1 MSNPQHSSSSSSI
14 TSAVVPL
21 NDAFKRSI
29 NRRVK
34 PNTFT
39 IDAIINGLFRLLFH
53 SSALSTIATILSVVK
68 IVGGVNNL
76 KFLRDRRDLS
86 TREKVTS
93 FASDFAAG
101 WSDGANRL
109 AKWYVVIR
117 LLKTINATG
126 NRLVIDRQRPRH
138 IRWSEHVVV
147 ITGGARGICGH
158 VCKLLRQKG
167 AKVVV
172 LDLPEKPEHGLETLY
187 IQTDVTDI
195 KSLLNA
201 KKVIE
206 EKLGYTTMLLLGAG
220 IARHS
225 FLLDAEEQFPH
236 ELAKQV
242 SEVNFHGV
250 MATLKAFGEHM
261 LPDGGVKDCPYKQA
275 KNGWG
280 GHILIIGSGAAY
292 IELPANPGYNA
303 SKAATVSLH
312 STLSAELHAYYK
324 VDNVRSSIICSLKIE
339 SKMTEGRMLDTHDQF
354 VLPTLTIPEA
364 AEKIVEIFEGDKSRI
379 VYIPRAMYL
388 LSYHKVLPA
397 WLIRLFLISVG
408 ATDTFMTYAKE
419 FRNRDENLHP
429 K

>member
-1 MSNPQHSSSSSSI
+1 MSNSASSAST
-14 TSAVVPL
+14 TSVAKPL
-21 NDAFKRSI
+21 NDALKRSI
-29 NRRVK
+29 NHRVK

-39 IDAIINGLFRLLFH
+39 IDAIINSLLRPLFH
-53 SSALSTIATILSVVK
+53 SSALSSIATILSVVR

-76 KFLRDRRDLS
+76 KFLKDRRDLS
-86 TREKVTS
+86 AREKVAS

-109 AKWYVVIR
+109 AKWYLVIR
-117 LLKTINATG
+117 VLKTINAIG
-126 NRLVIDRQRPRH
+126 NRLVIDRQRPRP

-172 LDLPEKPEHGLETLY
+172 LDLPEKSEHGLETLY

-201 KKVIE
+201 KKVVE
-206 EKLGYTTMLLLGAG
+206 EQLGYTTMLLLGAG

-225 FLLDAEEQFPH
+225 FLLDTEEQFPY

-261 LPDGGVKDCPYKQA
+261 LPDGGVKDRPYKQA

-312 STLSAELHAYYK
+312 ASLSAELHAYHK
-324 VDNVRSSIICSLKIE
+324 VNNVRSSIICPLKIE

-354 VLPTLTIPEA
+354 LLPTLTIPEA
-364 AEKIVEIFEGDKSRI
+364 ATKIVEIFEGDRSRI
-379 VYIPRAMYL
+379 VYIPRAMYVM
-388 LSYHKVLPA
+388 SYNKVLPA
-397 WLIRLFLISVG
+397 WVLRLLHVTLGS
-408 ATDTFMTYAKE
+408 TETFMTYAKE
-419 FRNRDENLHP
+419 FRNRDENINQ

>member
-1 MSNPQHSSSSSSI
+1 MSKPHSSSSSSA
-14 TSAVVPL
+14 TASVVAPL
-21 NDAFKRSI
+21 NDALKRSI
-29 NRRVK
+29 NHRVK

-39 IDAIINGLFRLLFH
+39 IDTIINGLFRPLFH
-53 SSALSTIATILSVVK
+53 SSALSSIATILSVVK

-86 TREKVTS
+86 AREKVS
-93 FASDFAAG
+93 SLASDFAAG
-101 WSDGANRL
+101 WNDSANRV
-109 AKWYVVIR
+109 AKWYLVIR
-117 LLKTINATG
+117 VLKTINATG
-126 NRLVIDRQRPRH
+126 NRLVMDRQRPRP

-172 LDLPEKPEHGLETLY
+172 LDLPEKSEHGLETLY
-187 IQTDVTDI
+187 VQTDVTDI
-195 KSLLNA
+195 QSLLKA
-201 KKVIE
+201 KKAVE
-206 EKLGYTTMLLLGAG
+206 EQLGYTTMLLLGAG

-225 FLLDAEEQFPH
+225 FLLDTEEQFPH

-242 SEVNFHGV
+242 SEVNLHGI
-250 MATLKAFGEHM
+250 MASLKAFGEHM
-261 LPDGGVKDCPYKQA
+261 LPDGGVRDRPYKQA

-292 IELPANPGYNA
+292 IELPANAAYNA

-312 STLSAELHAYYK
+312 SSLSSELHAYHK
-324 VDNVRSSIICSLKIE
+324 VDNVRSSVICPLKIE

-354 VLPTLTIPEA
+354 LLPTLTIPEA
-364 AEKIVEIFEGDKSRI
+364 ASKIVKVLEGDRSRI
-379 VYIPRAMYL
+379 VYIPRAMYVM
-388 LSYHKVLPA
+388 SYNKMLPA
-397 WLIRLFLISVG
+397 WVVRLLHLSFG

-419 FRNRDENLHP
+419 FRNREENIHQ